1 MLRFALAFG
10 AGLAFV
16 VPAPA
21 GTWAEGMFEELV
33 RDFGVVPRGP
43 TLTHS
48 FKLTNN
54 TQQTAQVTSVRVS
67 CGCVSATVMS
77 GTLQPGQSTVVLAQM
92 DSRRFTGAKTVTI
105 YVQFSQPEFQ
115 EVRLTVSAYGRD
127 DIAVQP
133 ENIAFGAVAR
143 GSAPSKTASIAFT
156 GQSMRL
162 VSVSAESNY
171 VQLAAREVTGNAGEY
186 RYEVTAK
193 LRPDTP
199 VGKWY
204 TDVWLNT
211 SNPASPRI
219 RVPLSVD
226 VEPALNLSPGS
237 LALGTLKA
245 GEKVERRVIVRG
257 AQPFR
262 ITEVQG
268 TDDAVQA
275 VQAAA
280 PGTEAKPVHV
290 LIVTV
295 KPGDAGDLSRTL
307 KIVTDLTGDSVAELP
322 VKATVTPAAKTE

>member
-1 MLRFALAFG
+1 MLRFALAVA
-10 AGLAFV
+10 AGLSLVA
-16 VPAPA
+16 PAPA
-21 GTWAEGMFEELV
+21 GTWAEGMFDELV

-54 TQQTAQVTSVRVS
+54 TQHTAQVTSVRVS

-77 GTLQPGQSTVVLAQM
+77 GTLTPGQSTVVLAQM
-92 DSRRFTGAKTVTI
+92 DTRRFTGAKTVTI
-105 YVQFSQPEFQ
+105 YVQFGQPEFQ
-115 EVRLTVSAYGRD
+115 EVRLTVSAFGRD
-127 DIAVQP
+127 DIAIQP
-133 ENIAFGAVAR
+133 DNLAFGAVAR
-143 GSAPSKTASIAFT
+143 GSAPSKAANIVFT
-156 GQSMRL
+156 GQSMKL

-171 VQLAAREVTGNAGEY
+171 VQLAAREVVGNLGEF

-226 VEPALNLSPGS
+226 VEPALNLSPGA
-237 LALGTLKA
+237 LTLGTLKS
-245 GEKVERRVIVRG
+245 GEKAERRVIVRG

-268 TDDAVQA
+268 TDDV
-275 VQAAA
+275 VQAAP
-280 PGTEAKPVHV
+280 PGSDPKAVHV
-290 LIVTV
+290 VTVTV
-295 KPGDAGDLSRTL
+295 KPEAAGDLSRTL
-307 KIVTDLTGDSVAELP
+307 KIVTDLSGDSVAELP
-322 VKATVTPAAKTE
+322 IRATVTAAAKTE

>member
-1 MLRFALAFG
+1 MMRFALAAV
-10 AGLAFV
+10 AGLTLAA
-16 VPAPA
+16 PAPA

-48 FKLTNN
+48 YRLTNN
-54 TQQTAQVTSVRVS
+54 TAQNVHVSSVRVS

-77 GTLQPGQSTVVLAQM
+77 GTLAPGQSTVVLAQM
-92 DSRRFTGAKTVTI
+92 DTRRFSLAKTVTI
-105 YVQFSQPEFQ
+105 YVQFDQPEFQ
-115 EVRLTVSAYGRD
+115 EVRLSISAYGRD
-127 DIAVQP
+127 DIAIQP

-143 GSAPSKTASIAFT
+143 GSSPAKTAAVAFT
-156 GQSMRL
+156 NQSMKL

-171 VQLAAREVTGNAGEY
+171 VQLSAREVQGNAGEF
-186 RYEVTAK
+186 RYELTAK

-211 SNPASPRI
+211 NNPASPRI

-226 VEPALNLSPGS
+226 VEPAINLSPGS
-237 LALGTLKA
+237 LALGQLKS

-268 TDDAVQA
+268 TDDSVQA
-275 VQAAA
+275 TPPDA
-280 PGTEAKPVHV
+280 EAKQVHV
-290 LIVTV
+290 VTV
-295 KPGDAGDLSRTL
+295 TVRAGEAGDLNRTL
-307 KIVTDLTGDSVAELP
+307 KIVTDMPGDGVAELP
-322 VKATVTPAAKTE
+322 VKATVAPAAKAE